1 MSKISIKNWAED
13 DRPREK
19 LLANG
24 ASVLSNAEILAIII
38 NNGTRDLSAIDV
50 TKNLLNKVDNSLT
63 RLSKMTVQ
71 EILQLKI
78 KGIGQAKAVSIV
90 AALELLNR
98 KNKEEADAKFIN
110 SSADAAAYLRPMLQN
125 LQKEVFGVVFLNQA
139 NKIIHFEIISQ
150 GGITGTVVDPRI
162 IFKNAFTHNATGIIL
177 AHNHPS
183 GSLKPSTADIQLT
196 DKIKSASAFMEIRL
210 LDHIIISENG
220 YYSFSDEG
228 RM

>member
-24 ASVLSNAEILAIII
+24 AAVLSNAEILAILI

-98 KNKEEADAKFIN
+98 KSKEEFDAKFIN

-125 LQKEVFGVVFLNQA
+125 RQKEVFGVVFLNQA

-177 AHNHPS
+177 THNHPS
-183 GSLKPSTADIQLT
+183 GSLKPSEADKQLT
-196 DKIKSASAFMEIRL
+196 DKIKSASSFMEIRL

-220 YYSFSDEG
+220 YYSFSDKG
-228 RM
+228 LI

>member
-24 ASVLSNAEILAIII
+24 ATVLSNAEILAIII

-50 TKNLLNKVDNSLT
+50 AKNLLNKVDNSLT

-71 EILQLKI
+71 EILQLKV

-110 SSADAAAYLRPMLQN
+110 NSADAANYLRPILQH
-125 LQKEVFGVVFLNQA
+125 LQKEVFGVVYLNQA
-139 NKIIHFEIISQ
+139 NKILHFEIISQ
-150 GGITGTVVDPRI
+150 GGITGTVADPRI
-162 IFKNAFTHNATGIIL
+162 IFKNAFTHNATGIVL
-177 AHNHPS
+177 THNHPS
-183 GSLKPSTADIQLT
+183 GSLKPSTADVQLT
-196 DKIKSASAFMEIRL
+196 EKIKAAAAFMEIRL
-210 LDHIIISENG
+210 IDHIIISENG

-228 RM
+228 RI

>member
-24 ASVLSNAEILAIII
+24 AAVLSNAEILAILI

-71 EILQLKI
+71 EILQLKV

-110 SSADAAAYLRPMLQN
+110 NSTDAANYLRPILQH
-125 LQKEVFGVVFLNQA
+125 LQKEVFGVVYVNQA

-150 GGITGTVVDPRI
+150 GGITGTVADPRI
-162 IFKNAFTHNATGIIL
+162 IFKNAFAHNATGIIL

-183 GSLKPSTADIQLT
+183 GSLKPSIADKQLT
-196 DKIKSASAFMEIRL
+196 DKIKSVSVFMEIRL

-228 RM
+228 KI